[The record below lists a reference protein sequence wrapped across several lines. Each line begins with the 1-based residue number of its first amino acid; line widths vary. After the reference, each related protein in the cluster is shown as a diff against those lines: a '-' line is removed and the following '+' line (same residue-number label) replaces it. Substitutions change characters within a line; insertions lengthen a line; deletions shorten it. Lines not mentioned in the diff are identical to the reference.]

1 MTKNKEMDGEVMQ
14 KKHKPCTEEVL
25 RLQNLFPR
33 LDYLMCETLLMQTEE
48 ELQQYLDAS
57 TEK

>member
-1 MTKNKEMDGEVMQ
+1 MDGEASQEKQ
-14 KKHKPCTEEVL
+14 KPGAEEVL
-25 RLQNLFPR
+25 RLQKQFPR

>member
-1 MTKNKEMDGEVMQ
+1 MDGEALQ
-14 KKHKPCTEEVL
+14 KKQKPCTEEVM

-33 LDYLMCETLLMQTEE
+33 LDYLMCETLLSYTEE
-48 ELQQYLDAS
+48 ELQQFLDAS

>member
-1 MTKNKEMDGEVMQ
+1 MDGKASQEKA
-14 KKHKPCTEEVL
+14 KKPGAEEVL

-33 LDYLMCETLLMQTEE
+33 LDYLMCETLLMQSEE
-48 ELQQYLDAS
+48 QLEQFLDRP

>member
-1 MTKNKEMDGEVMQ
+1 MDGEALQEKQ
-14 KKHKPCTEEVL
+14 KPSTEEVL

-33 LDYLMCETLLMQTEE
+33 LDYLMCETLLSYTEE
-48 ELQQYLDAS
+48 ELQQFLDAS